1 MKKTFSKILISVIMM
16 GIFIMP
22 LSPSIELKNREI
34 IASVKINKASAQPI
48 GLIDTVMSYYTAKA
62 MQPYSLECSLMKS
75 VVDFIPAVAVTKWI
89 IGSPPSPGLG
99 GCIAQLFYYIW
110 QVSAI
115 LARAAGGFL
124 DFFVFYSIDSASY
137 KNAFVTNGWGLV
149 RDVSNIF
156 FIVALLYVAL
166 KTILGL
172 NVSDNKRLIGTII
185 VVALLINFSLFTT
198 RVVIDASNII
208 AKIFYTSITAVD
220 GDGQPAKGAK
230 GERSVSVGL
239 VSTFDPQ
246 HVIDQKNYEASGG
259 IARFIFVTLI
269 LIGITLYTAYIFF
282 SVALLFLARVI
293 GLWISMIFAPLAFA
307 SHTVSFKIPGFGHDD
322 WWPELF
328 KTAFL
333 APIFVFFLYMI
344 IMFMGLGL
352 NIVYND
358 SSSFLQKTMSTVIPF
373 SIIFIL
379 LMKAKEIAVEYSG
392 KLGAAVMSAAKMAG
406 GLAGGMALGA
416 AAVGGRAVLG
426 RVGSAIANDS
436 GMKAWAARSKVG
448 SALQKGAMKMESGSF
463 DLRQVKIKGKGLGSL
478 TGMDLGDGKKGGFK
492 QAREDRVKRR
502 QHRAEELKVGEDEE
516 LNQNVRRAEV
526 AIAEAKAAA
535 APRLLQL
542 NEGELDQNGHPV
554 NGIAGQ
560 GLGQLER
567 EATRTERVLSDAER
581 NLKDVIAQFG
591 ATSQAA
597 NTARTRQAIAIAGRD
612 TARTNVN
619 DRQALIR
626 AIGAN
631 THHAQVDLQMA
642 QNAVIAEDRTRLNHF
657 ADRNNSVTSNV
668 FTVLTGGSWK
678 ANREA
683 SNKIRA
689 SAKQESSTAH
699 H

>member
-1 MKKTFSKILISVIMM
+1 MIMVSIFLAPVSVI
-16 GIFIMP
+16 F
-22 LSPSIELKNREI
+22 STKNLALRTQINNVIAQEI
-34 IASVKINKASAQPI
+34 YGGENDTLEEGLPPNWDFQCKFVTGLAEAIINGNAFTRVGWLPKVNF
-48 GLIDTVMSYYTAKA
+48 G
-62 MQPYSLECSLMKS
+62 
-75 VVDFIPAVAVTKWI
+75 
-89 IGSPPSPGLG
+89 GGLG
-99 GCIAQLFYYIW
+99 GCIAEGLYYLW
-110 QVSAI
+110 VATAFV
-115 LARAAGGFL
+115 ARLAGGFL
-124 DFFVFYSIDSASY
+124 DYFVHYSIDDKSFT
-137 KNAFVTNGWGLV
+137 NTFVTSGWRTV
-149 RDVSNIF
+149 RDITNVF

-166 KTILGL
+166 KTILSLGG
-172 NVSDNKRLIGTII
+172 SDSKKMVAKII

-198 RVVIDASNII
+198 RVVIDTSNII
-208 AKIFYTSITAVD
+208 AKIFYNSITPINKN
-220 GDGQPAKGAK
+220 GGPALQTS
-230 GERSVSVGL
+230 GEKSISVGMVAKYNPHKIVGMDTYKL
-239 VSTFDPQ
+239 
-246 HVIDQKNYEASGG
+246 NGG
-259 IARFIFVTLI
+259 VGLFIFVTLI
-269 LIGITLYTAYIFF
+269 LMALTLYTAYIFIVVAIVF
-282 SVALLFLARVI
+282 VSRVVALWLA
-293 GLWISMIFAPLAFA
+293 MIFSPIAFV
-307 SHTVSFKIPGFGHDD
+307 SHTVNFNIPGFGWDD
-322 WWPELF
+322 WFKELM
-328 KTAFL
+328 KNAFL
-333 APIFVFFLYMI
+333 APIFVFFLY
-344 IMFMGLGL
+344 L
-352 NIVYND
+352 IVL
-358 SSSFLQKTMSTVIPF
+358 FLDKVQTLAYDDTSTVLSTMMASIIPF
-373 SIIFIL
+373 TILYIL
-379 LMKAKEIAVEYSG
+379 LTKAKDIAISMSGEIGKGMTSAV
-392 KLGAAVMSAAKMAG
+392 KLIGGVAGGAA
-406 GLAGGMALGA
+406 LGMAA
-416 AAVGGRAVLG
+416 FGGRAVFG
-426 RVGSAIANDS
+426 QIGSAIANNS
-436 GMKAWAARSKVG
+436 KMKSWAAKSKIG
-448 SALQKGAMKMESGSF
+448 SAFQKGAMKMESGSF
-463 DLRQVKIKGKGLGSL
+463 DLRQVKIAGKGLGSL